1 MRMKLL
7 TTLGVCLAVATG
19 VAQAGPQ
26 QDIAAFQKYFM
37 DQFPGV
43 TLEEFGDGIYA
54 IDEVRREAWQNFE
67 EFPPWEEDVEKG
79 EKLFN
84 TPFAN
89 GKGYADCFPN
99 YKKGIRQDYPKW
111 DAERGEVMTLEWA
124 INLCR
129 EANGEKPLKYKRG
142 PIAQIGAYLTYL
154 SRGNKVNIVVPE
166 NDPKA
171 MAAWEDGKRFYYT
184 KRGQLNFSCANCH
197 VHSPGRMARGNL
209 LSPAVG
215 QTSHFP
221 VYRKKWQSLG
231 TIQRRYGGCNK
242 QVRAKD
248 FKAQSREYRN
258 LEYFHTAMS
267 NGVPINGPASRQ

>member
-1 MRMKLL
+1 MQLKLA
-7 TTLGVCLAVATG
+7 TTLGICLAVATG

-26 QDIAAFQKYFM
+26 EDIAAFQKFYKEK
-37 DQFPGV
+37 FPEV
-43 TLEEFGDGIYA
+43 PFDDFGNGIYS

-67 EFPPWEEDVEKG
+67 NFAPWEEDVEKG
-79 EKLFN
+79 EKLFH

-89 GKGYADCFPN
+89 GKGYADCFPD

-129 EANGEKPLKYKRG
+129 EANGEKPLKYNKG
-142 PIAQIGAYLTYL
+142 PIAQLGAYLTYL
-154 SRGNKVNIVVPE
+154 SRGNRINVVVPE
-166 NDPKA
+166 DDPRA
-171 MAAWEDGKRFYYT
+171 LAAWEDGKRFYYT

-197 VHSPGRMARGNL
+197 VHSPGMMIRGNL
-209 LSPAVG
+209 LSPALG

-221 VYRKKWQSLG
+221 VYRKKWQGLG
-231 TIQRRYGGCNK
+231 TLHRRYGGCNR
-242 QVRAKD
+242 QVRAKS
-248 FKAQSREYRN
+248 FKSQGPEYRN

-267 NGVPINGPASRQ
+267 NGIPINGPASRQ